1 MSLAMTPEVD
11 IYVLTNDLCIRYR
24 YLFSDAFCYRH
35 RHVFFTFFTL
45 MVMESSFDLIIL
57 VLIAIISRRTFLND
71 EVDKGYFG
79 RPCSHRISFVTR

>member
-1 MSLAMTPEVD
+1 MTYVFDTDIYLAMHFVIDTD
-11 IYVLTNDLCIRYR
+11 M
-24 YLFSDAFCYRH
+24 F
-35 RHVFFTFFTL
+35 FFTFFTL